1 MVYFND
7 ISDLKKLEEVLVA
20 KRKYDEECKN
30 AEIKNNLSEPASESP
45 TKKLNF
51 L

>member
-1 MVYFND
+1 MVYFNN

-20 KRKYDEECKN
+20 KRKYDEEYKN
-30 AEIKNNLSEPASESP
+30 SELKNSLTDDNHGSP
-45 TKKLNF
+45 TKKLK